1 MPRWG
6 IGCIGVLVVLAL
18 IIALPVGAYGINK
31 ASPATVAF
39 ERAMNDQAVKDAAVA
54 SEQRSYFMWRVLPVA
69 SVSAAFVVMVTP
81 FGILAALLLTAWGI
95 YTQRRDFVIIEGI
108 PVARHLALNGATLP
122 AMLFDAEG
130 RNQARIEAARNPL
143 PRLPD
148 GLRTYQHAPRLTD
161 ATRQVA
167 PALPAPNAPLLSAFG
182 VPSFAS
188 LLNEGVIGRGG
199 QLLLG
204 YDPLNQDRI
213 WGHQDALWS
222 AAICGLPGSGKTT
235 TVRFL
240 CAQSAMLGAR
250 FVAFDPH
257 AQATDD
263 SLAATLAPL
272 ASLFMAPPASDDES
286 MTALLKMLWGELDA
300 RKHGGVCPPWII
312 AADEWT
318 ALMRRSAVASD
329 LSHLVEAIAQEGRK
343 FHMFALLIGQNWT
356 VDAAGGSNVRD
367 VLTASYIHRTR
378 SKVARLLA
386 PGIDGTEVYNLPV
399 GHAFLDQTNGERVK
413 VVVPNTTAA
422 DLKEVGRRLGSDGSG
437 SEAWEVI
444 RPARALE
451 VVKEETAPI
460 ASTAAIASE
469 PLDERATEVRA
480 MIKDGKTAT
489 EIITALWGVK
499 GGRAFGDA
507 AREYQAVVEK
517 LIP

>member
-1 MPRWG
+1 
-6 IGCIGVLVVLAL
+6 
-18 IIALPVGAYGINK
+18 
-31 ASPATVAF
+31 
-39 ERAMNDQAVKDAAVA
+39 
-54 SEQRSYFMWRVLPVA
+54 
-69 SVSAAFVVMVTP
+69 
-81 FGILAALLLTAWGI
+81 
-95 YTQRRDFVIIEGI
+95 
-108 PVARHLALNGATLP
+108 
-122 AMLFDAEG
+122 
-130 RNQARIEAARNPL
+130 
-143 PRLPD
+143 
-148 GLRTYQHAPRLTD
+148 
-161 ATRQVA
+161 
-167 PALPAPNAPLLSAFG
+167 
-182 VPSFAS
+182 
-188 LLNEGVIGRGG
+188 
-199 QLLLG
+199 
-204 YDPLNQDRI
+204 
-213 WGHQDALWS
+213 
-222 AAICGLPGSGKTT
+222 
-235 TVRFL
+235 L